1 MIYFAGTETCPLR
14 MTREIAV
21 PSVELVA
28 FSWHQ
33 LDEAETSFLTRC
45 TMTDIPWQARAKL
58 FDGVRAK
65 NIIGSVE
72 ECVLAYGT
80 LENAAKLDV
89 TMVSDEP
96 LPIDDRSGTRTTQV
110 SSAGLEWLSTRLPSV
125 P

>member
-1 MIYFAGTETCPLR
+1 
-14 MTREIAV
+14 MTRKIAV

-33 LDEAETSFLTRC
+33 LDEAEISFLTTC

-72 ECVLAYGT
+72 ECVLAYRT
-80 LENAAKLDV
+80 LENAAKRDV

-110 SSAGLEWLSTRLPSV
+110 SSAGLKWLSTRLASV